1 MKNTL
6 RKNKAITLIAL
17 VVTIV
22 VLLILAG
29 VSINLILDD
38 NGIIEK
44 SKEAK
49 LETRASQVED
59 EIGLW
64 KQNNF
69 IRSETGES
77 AESIDTVLQK
87 LLSKNLLNE
96 DEIDKENET
105 ITIKRK
111 DGSIL
116 KEIVY
121 GKLRIKIS
129 KNPETEKAGSVL
141 LTVESVQGLTE
152 IEGDEQLDNFISSLG
167 NEQDNKTK
175 KDIIKN
181 SMALWVN
188 KRDSS
193 ANCTTFQEALK
204 WLKEKGELEED
215 SEDYFWNS
223 LEKNDINIDD
233 YLAAILTLLCSN
245 QTTKS
250 LYLATIINPDNQ
262 ISDKYMATENGTYT
276 FKVQDM
282 VTEKVYSKSIE
293 VTNVDKNMLPYT
305 VTTRIDNGPNYFYL
319 YDIKENKDLIFEK
332 AFILRDNE
340 KIEITSIIEKDNNE
354 ITRIKAWKIAK
365 LLLETG
371 YIEHWYSLEYA
382 EQVIILEKDNEEYR
396 SVVNMGEFPS

>member
-1 MKNTL
+1 MNNNLKQ
-6 RKNKAITLIAL
+6 NKAITLIAL

-22 VLLILAG
+22 ILLILAG
-29 VSINLILDD
+29 ISINLILDD

-77 AESIDTVLQK
+77 TESIEAVLQN
-87 LLSKNLLNE
+87 LLSRKLLNE
-96 DEIDKENET
+96 SEIDQENET

-121 GKLRIKIS
+121 GNLKITIS

-188 KRDSS
+188 KNDSS
-193 ANCTTFQEALK
+193 ANCTTFQDALDFWQNQGWIEGGATYEEK
-204 WLKEKGELEED
+204 EISFWTEIENQMGIDEFLKSGIL
-215 SEDYFWNS
+215 
-223 LEKNDINIDD
+223 INLYRDE
-233 YLAAILTLLCSN
+233 N
-245 QTTKS
+245 TK
-250 LYLATIINPDNQ
+250 IISGYIVTNPEGQ
-262 ISDKYMATENGTYT
+262 ISNEYVANKNGKYTFTIKDVITNKTYT
-276 FKVQDM
+276 KTV
-282 VTEKVYSKSIE
+282 E
-293 VTNVDKNMLPYT
+293 VTNIN
-305 VTTRIDNGPNYFYL
+305 TTI
-319 YDIKENKDLIFEK
+319 
-332 AFILRDNE
+332 
-340 KIEITSIIEKDNNE
+340 
-354 ITRIKAWKIAK
+354 
-365 LLLETG
+365 
-371 YIEHWYSLEYA
+371 
-382 EQVIILEKDNEEYR
+382 
-396 SVVNMGEFPS
+396 

>member
-6 RKNKAITLIAL
+6 RQNKAITLIAL

-59 EIGLW
+59 AIGLW

-69 IRSETGES
+69 IRTETGES
-77 AESIDTVLQK
+77 AESIDGVLQK
-87 LLSKNLLNE
+87 LLSKKLLNE
-96 DEIDKENET
+96 DEIDEANET

-111 DGSIL
+111 DGSVL

-129 KNPETEKAGSVL
+129 KNPETEKAGSVT
-141 LTVESVQGLTE
+141 LTVESVEGLTE

-193 ANCTTFQEALK
+193 ANCTTFQDALDYWQNQGWIEGGATYEEK
-204 WLKEKGELEED
+204 EISFWTEIENKMGIDEFLKSGILINLYRDED
-215 SEDYFWNS
+215 TKIISGYIVTNPEGKISNEYVAN
-223 LEKNDINIDD
+223 KNGK
-233 YLAAILTLLCSN
+233 YTF
-245 QTTKS
+245 
-250 LYLATIINPDNQ
+250 TIKDVITN
-262 ISDKYMATENGTYT
+262 KTYT
-276 FKVQDM
+276 KTV
-282 VTEKVYSKSIE
+282 E
-293 VTNVDKNMLPYT
+293 VTNIN
-305 VTTRIDNGPNYFYL
+305 TTI
-319 YDIKENKDLIFEK
+319 
-332 AFILRDNE
+332 
-340 KIEITSIIEKDNNE
+340 
-354 ITRIKAWKIAK
+354 
-365 LLLETG
+365 
-371 YIEHWYSLEYA
+371 
-382 EQVIILEKDNEEYR
+382 
-396 SVVNMGEFPS
+396 

>member
-6 RKNKAITLIAL
+6 RQNKAITLIAL

-129 KNPETEKAGSVL
+129 KNPETEKAGSVT
-141 LTVESVQGLTE
+141 LTVESVDGLTE
-152 IEGDEQLDNFISSLG
+152 IDISQGDEQLDNFVNSLDG
-167 NEQDNKTK
+167 ETK
-175 KDIIKN
+175 KNIIRN
-181 SMALWVN
+181 SMAAWVN
-188 KRDSS
+188 KNDNS
-193 ANCTTFQEALK
+193 ANCTTFKEALDYWQSQGWIEEASPDDYSQK
-204 WLKEKGELEED
+204 EENFWTEIDNQMGIDEFLKEGILRNLYYDDSTGIIAGYTITNPAGE
-215 SEDYFWNS
+215 
-223 LEKNDINIDD
+223 
-233 YLAAILTLLCSN
+233 
-245 QTTKS
+245 
-250 LYLATIINPDNQ
+250 
-262 ISDKYMATENGTYT
+262 ISKTFVANANGTYEFT
-276 FKVQDM
+276 IKDVITDKTYTKI
-282 VTEKVYSKSIE
+282 VE
-293 VTNVDKNMLPYT
+293 VTN
-305 VTTRIDNGPNYFYL
+305 ID
-319 YDIKENKDLIFEK
+319 
-332 AFILRDNE
+332 
-340 KIEITSIIEKDNNE
+340 TII
-354 ITRIKAWKIAK
+354 
-365 LLLETG
+365 
-371 YIEHWYSLEYA
+371 
-382 EQVIILEKDNEEYR
+382 
-396 SVVNMGEFPS
+396 